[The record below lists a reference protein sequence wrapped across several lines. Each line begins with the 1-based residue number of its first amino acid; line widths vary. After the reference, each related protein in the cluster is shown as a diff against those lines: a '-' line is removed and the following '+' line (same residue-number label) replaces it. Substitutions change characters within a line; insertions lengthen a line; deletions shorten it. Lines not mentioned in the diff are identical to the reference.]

1 MPNSQIMR
9 YSFTLTD
16 TKGTVGYVACNPSD
30 PISFDD
36 ALAYQEA
43 HPYDEFMHKYLLE
56 QTKEFD
62 TARIE
67 KLLDIALE
75 DGSIVRPVLA
85 ALLLE
90 SCLLHPAHGS
100 LLNRFPEN
108 ALAEL
113 RNHTPLIYLKWWMQD
128 DREAHKLWS
137 AKFKSN
143 MQDHRI
149 LPLPEDMDDFD
160 LPMLFNKEEQPK
172 TVSVAEMREKLA
184 AESYG
189 APWQRPAPEQTA
201 MLALERL
208 VEYGFVADV
217 EMRHIASL
225 SPIALLRRWHLDIA
239 VECGRHNLT
248 LQGIATSYGRGLSLA
263 DTRAGYSMEMV
274 ERGSSFASIGPSS
287 VLETARNHPIMV
299 ARLSE
304 LTAKGVTAMDPNSV
318 PLEVPYQDEPL
329 HWMQGHTPGAHG
341 PEPIMVPV
349 QMVYMFCNLDEIA
362 LFSAQGSTGLASG
375 NIIEEAKV
383 AALTEI
389 IERDAEATKPF
400 IKADCFRLVSEDEKV
415 KMLLADYEARGVH
428 VMLQDITTE
437 FGIPCYKAFVMTR
450 KGEVIRGTGAGLN
463 GQRAVI
469 SALTETPYPYP
480 QGPQSAPPLRDLPI
494 RRHDEL
500 PDFSMED
507 PIRNLQLM
515 ERTLIA
521 NNRRPVY
528 VELQRKDLQFPVV
541 KAFIPGLE
549 LTADFDTFSRISQ
562 RLFANYLHQYA

>member
-1 MPNSQIMR
+1 MPKSQTMR
-9 YSFTLTD
+9 YTFTLTD
-16 TKGTVGYVACNPSD
+16 TKGTVGYVACNPAD
-30 PISFDD
+30 PISFDN

-62 TARIE
+62 ASRME
-67 KLLDIALE
+67 KLLAE
-75 DGSIVRPVLA
+75 AVENGSIIRPVLA

-90 SCLLHPAHGS
+90 TCLLNSNHGKF
-100 LLNRFPEN
+100 LARFPDN

-113 RNHTPLIYLKWWMQD
+113 RHHTPLIYLKWWMQE
-128 DREAHKLWS
+128 DRDAHRLWS

-143 MQDHRI
+143 MQEHRM
-149 LPLPEDMDDFD
+149 LPLPETMEDFD
-160 LPMLFNKEEQPK
+160 LPMLYPDAERPK
-172 TVSVAEMREKLA
+172 AVTVADMRTSLA
-184 AESYG
+184 AEPYG
-189 APWQRPAPEQTA
+189 TPWNRPAPEQTA

-208 VEYGFVADV
+208 VENGFVADV

-225 SPIALLRRWHLDIA
+225 SPIALLRRWNLDIS
-239 VECGRHNLT
+239 VECGRHNLS
-248 LQGIATSYGRGLSLA
+248 LQGLATSYGRGLSLA
-263 DTRAGYSMEMV
+263 DARAGYSMEMV
-274 ERGSSFASIGPSS
+274 ERGSSFASVGPSA
-287 VLETARNHPIMV
+287 VLETAREHPVML

-304 LTAKGVTAMDPNSV
+304 LTAKGIIAMDPNSV

-329 HWMQGHTPGAHG
+329 HWMQGHTPGANG
-341 PEPIMVPV
+341 PEPVMVPV

-400 IKADCFRLVSEDEKV
+400 IKAECFRLSSEDDKV
-415 KMLLADYEARGVH
+415 KLLLADYEARGVH
-428 VMLQDITTE
+428 VMFQDITTE
-437 FGIPCYKAFVMTR
+437 FGIPCYKTFVMSR

-463 GQRAVI
+463 GKRAVI

-480 QGPQSAPPLRDLPI
+480 QSPQSAPALKDLPV
-494 RRHDEL
+494 RRHEDL
-500 PDFSMED
+500 PDYSLED
-507 PIRNLQLM
+507 PIRNLALM

-549 LTADFDTFSRISQ
+549 LTADFDSFSRVSQ
-562 RLFANYLHQYA
+562 RLFANYLHCYA